1 MKKTNKAL
9 SSGVWMLQST
19 VITILLATSAIQSQA
34 QSYSLS
40 ARNTSIQ
47 IDVAG
52 GTPGVSDWQINGVNQ
67 LNQQWYYYS
76 AGSGPINSIDTIGT
90 FSSQYENIGNTP
102 FLNQTYSN
110 GTVFVTTDYTLQSQP
125 TGSGQAKLSTL
136 IGLQNLSGTT
146 QTFHFYIYSDF
157 WLGNNS
163 GNQNVQF
170 AGLGAPYQVTQSGNG
185 GNVVGT
191 ITGISGGTSDTV
203 ELQAG
208 LYNGMQFGITN
219 GGPTVTLNNTLSAGT
234 GNVNFAYEV
243 NATLT
248 SGTAISFTELESV
261 PEPSTLALVFS
272 GMLVF
277 GLYYGRKLAS
287 FNKVVKKASR

>member
-1 MKKTNKAL
+1 MKKANKAL
-9 SSGVWMLQST
+9 ASSVWMLQRT
-19 VITILLATSAIQSQA
+19 VITILLAASAIQTQA

-47 IDVAG
+47 VDVAG
-52 GTPGVSDWQINGVNQ
+52 GTPGVSDWQVNGVNT

-76 AGSGPINSIDTIGT
+76 VGAGTVNSIDTIGT
-90 FSSQYENIGNTP
+90 FSSQYENIGNSP

-110 GTVFVTTDYTLQSQP
+110 STVFVTTDYTLQSQP
-125 TGSGQAKLSTL
+125 VGSLQAKLSTL
-136 IGLQNLSGTT
+136 VGIQNLSATT

-157 WLGNNS
+157 LLGNT
-163 GNQNVQF
+163 VQ
-170 AGLGAPYQVTQSGNG
+170 LSTSQPYQVTQIGNG
-185 GNVVGT
+185 GELIGT
-191 ITGISGGTSDTV
+191 ITGISGGTGDSV
-203 ELQAG
+203 GEIAG
-208 LYNGMQFGITN
+208 LVNGTQFGLGN
-219 GGPTVTLNNTLSAGT
+219 GNPAPTFNGPFSAGP
-234 GNVNFAYEV
+234 GSVDFGYEV

-248 SGTAISFTELESV
+248 SGTSISFTELESV